1 MREMSMVEMQE
12 VNGGGFGVALLIACG
27 LAIFI
32 GAKVLPAW
40 AEAQVKKYKKKYGIK

>member
-1 MREMSMVEMQE
+1 MSMVEMQE
-12 VNGGGFGVALLIACG
+12 INGGGFGIALLIACG

-40 AEAQVKKYKKKYGIK
+40 ADKKVRNYKKKMGIK